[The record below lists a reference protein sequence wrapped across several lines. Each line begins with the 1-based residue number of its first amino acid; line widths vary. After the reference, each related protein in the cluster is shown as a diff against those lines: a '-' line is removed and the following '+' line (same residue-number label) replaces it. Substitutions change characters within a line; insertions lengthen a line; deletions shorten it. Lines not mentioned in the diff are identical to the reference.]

1 MPITKEAEEVQ
12 ETTQNPLLR
21 NHPFRSNFAKVD
33 QNIKNKI
40 KNEAE
45 EAPNKQVEV
54 SKEENTSTI

>member
-33 QNIKNKI
+33 KNIKNEI
-40 KNEAE
+40 KNEVSQNRQ
-45 EAPNKQVEV
+45 EAV
-54 SKEENTSTI
+54 SKEQNTSTI